1 MHTRIELHQC
11 NLFGKLRGPYDVII
25 SNPPYVDTGTMLG
38 LPAEYRAE
46 PSLALGAGDDGLQ
59 VIRPIL
65 EQAGNY
71 LAPDGVLVV
80 EVGHDRPV
88 LEEAYPDLPFV
99 WLETR
104 AGDDFVFL
112 LSGADLRAGSR

>member
-1 MHTRIELHQC
+1 
-11 NLFGKLRGPYDVII
+11 
-25 SNPPYVDTGTMLG
+25 MLG

-46 PSLALGAGDDGLQ
+46 PPLALAGGDDGLEI
-59 VIRPIL
+59 IRPIL
-65 EQAGNY
+65 EQAVDY

-88 LEEAYPDLPFV
+88 LEETYPDLPFV

-112 LSGADLRAGSR
+112 LTADDLRAGSR